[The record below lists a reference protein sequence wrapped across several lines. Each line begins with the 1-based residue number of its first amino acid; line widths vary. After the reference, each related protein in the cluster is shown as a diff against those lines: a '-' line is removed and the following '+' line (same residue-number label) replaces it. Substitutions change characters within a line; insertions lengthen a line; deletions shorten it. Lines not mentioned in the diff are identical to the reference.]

1 MKKDFTMATDKN
13 IPGKV
18 KVVFEYQLN
27 SQSVPMIWDSISTA
41 PGLGSWFAD
50 DVNTDGKN
58 YSFRWGK
65 SEIRH
70 AELTNCRQNTYVRFH
85 WLDEDPGTFFEMR
98 ILKND
103 LTSIYLLQITDFADA
118 GAQDDARSLWDTSI
132 DALYRC
138 GL

>member
-1 MKKDFTMATDKN
+1 MATDKN
-13 IPGKV
+13 IPGKI

-27 SQSVPMIWDSISTA
+27 SQSIPMIWEAISTA

-50 DVNTDGKN
+50 DVDTDDKI
-58 YSFRWGK
+58 YSFKWGK
-65 SEIRH
+65 AEIRK

-85 WLDEDPGTFFEMR
+85 WLDDEPGTFFELR

-103 LTSIYLLQITDFADA
+103 LTSIYSLQVTDYADA
-118 GAQDDARSLWDTSI
+118 GTQDDARSLWDTSI